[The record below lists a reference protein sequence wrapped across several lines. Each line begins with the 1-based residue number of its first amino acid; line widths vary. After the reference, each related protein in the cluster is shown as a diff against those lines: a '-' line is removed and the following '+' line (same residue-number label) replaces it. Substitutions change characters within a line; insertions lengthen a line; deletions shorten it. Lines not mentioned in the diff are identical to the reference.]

1 MVTYILGALIVL
13 FLIAVIVQ
21 IARLTELVTA
31 VKGEKET
38 EYSNSKLFGWAML
51 GLLAFVL
58 IISIG
63 QTIQYKHMVLNA
75 ATEHF
80 AEIQKLFNI
89 TFLLTG
95 IVFLA
100 THVVLFYFAYKYRLR
115 KNPNVLHFD
124 HSSKLEFWWTIIPS
138 FVLTFLVVSGLVQ
151 WNKIMSPSAEKM
163 KNAINVEATAYQFG
177 WAFRYPGND
186 KEFGKRN
193 FRLIG
198 GANLLGQDW
207 NDKANLDD
215 IMPND
220 LVLPVGKF
228 VHVKITSRDVL
239 HNFYIPHFGTKMDA
253 VPGMPTQFSFTAT
266 KTTEQMR
273 KEMNNPNFEY
283 ELACAELCGKGHF
296 SMRKIVKVVTPEEY
310 EAWLKEQK
318 SYYDLAIKGTD
329 EDPFKFNTTT
339 TVAANDGESTEF
351 DLAKLGAFV
360 KKKIGDFELN
370 LPEFGVENKVISF
383 IEDKNKV
390 VDKTT
395 WFSFDRLL
403 FETGSAKLKP
413 QSEEQLNNMAQI
425 LKTYPNVEIKLGG
438 YTDNVGDDKMNL
450 DLSQKRAESV
460 KAALVA
466 KSIAVSRISPEG
478 YGETHPVAS
487 NDTPEGRAQNRRIDI
502 RITKK

>member
-13 FLIAVIVQ
+13 FLIAVIIQ
-21 IARLTELVTA
+21 IGRLTELVTA

-38 EYSNSKLFGWAML
+38 EYSNSKFFGWAML
-51 GLLAFVL
+51 GLLAFIL

-63 QTIQYKHMVLNA
+63 QTIRYKDIVLNPA
-75 ATEHF
+75 SEHF
-80 AEIQKLFNI
+80 AEIQKLFNV
-89 TFLLTG
+89 TLLFTG
-95 IVFLA
+95 IVFIV
-100 THVVLFYFAYKYRLR
+100 TQIVLFFFAYKYRLR

-124 HSSKLEFWWTIIPS
+124 HSSKLEFWWTIVPS
-138 FVLTFLVVSGLVQ
+138 FVLTFLVVSGLVV
-151 WNKIMSPSAEKM
+151 WNKIMNPTAEQL
-163 KNAINVEATAYQFG
+163 KNAIKVEATAYQFG

-186 KEFGKRN
+186 NEFGKRN

-215 IMPND
+215 LMPNEM
-220 LVLPVGKF
+220 VIPVGKF

-253 VPGMPTQFSFTAT
+253 VPGMPTQFSFTPT

-273 KEMNNPNFEY
+273 KEMNNPNFDY

-310 EAWLKEQK
+310 AAWLKEQK
-318 SYYDLAIKGTD
+318 SYYDMVIKGSD
-329 EDPFKFNTTT
+329 EDPLKTAPHSET
-339 TVAANDGESTEF
+339 ASTETESVF

-360 KKKIGDFELN
+360 KKKIGDLELS
-370 LPEFGVENKVISF
+370 LPEFGVENKVIAF
-383 IEDKNKV
+383 IEDKNKA

-450 DLSQKRAESV
+450 ELSQKRAESV

-466 KSIAVSRISPEG
+466 KSIASSRISPEG
-478 YGETHPVAS
+478 YGEEHPVAS
-487 NDTPEGRAQNRRIDI
+487 NDTPEGRAQNRRIDV